1 MSSDSDVSII
11 EVDQEELGESKNQI
25 CEISEN
31 CENCENYDNGS
42 FKLMGFSYLCSEN
55 SEKYSDLNYTN
66 KILLPESVLYG
77 LQNNKKFE
85 NIEFPLF
92 FNVKNTET
100 QFGIVCG
107 VHEFTSPP
115 GVCHMP
121 YHIMSLLGIDE
132 GTTVHIELNE
142 CVGGDFVK
150 FRFHTSKF
158 ASIPDS
164 KKLLEKIISKDYP
177 VISTGQTLILNHKET
192 GEIYNIDVLETKPV
206 ECIKILNSNINVDF
220 DTPLDGGG
228 EEKSAIP
235 LCPEIASDNF
245 KVPERLTYEK
255 LKKYKPWSNGFVP
268 FSGQGHRL
276 GTK

>member
-1 MSSDSDVSII
+1 MSDS
-11 EVDQEELGESKNQI
+11 EEEIYMSENDESKVQV
-25 CEISEN
+25 SE
-31 CENCENYDNGS
+31 DDGS
-42 FKLMGFSYLCSEN
+42 LKLMGFSYLCSEN

-66 KILLPESVLYG
+66 KILLPESVLYK

-92 FNVKNTET
+92 FNIKNIQT

-107 VHEFTSPP
+107 VHEFTAPP

-177 VISTGQTLILNHKET
+177 VISTGQTLLLNHKET

-220 DTPLDGGG
+220 DTPLDGGDCG
-228 EEKSAIP
+228 DCGDSSNEEKSSP
-235 LCPEIASDNF
+235 PPCPETASENF
-245 KVPERLTYEK
+245 KVPERLTYEQ
-255 LKKYKPWSNGFVP
+255 LKKIKPWSNGFVP
-268 FSGQGHRL
+268 FSGKGHRL